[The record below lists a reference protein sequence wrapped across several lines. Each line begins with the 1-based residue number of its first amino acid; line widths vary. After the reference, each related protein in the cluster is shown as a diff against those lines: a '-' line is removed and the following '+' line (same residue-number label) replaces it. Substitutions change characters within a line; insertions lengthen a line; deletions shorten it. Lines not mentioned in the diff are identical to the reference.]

1 MADFVDIPTGDQ
13 RSVETKRKRRAVKIL
28 MIGQPEDVEA
38 EIAHLYHCGYC
49 RVENWSKALPYA
61 QIQEA
66 TVRQP
71 GEIMRIYKR
80 YVDR

>member
-1 MADFVDIPTGDQ
+1 MADFVDIPTGD
-13 RSVETKRKRRAVKIL
+13 RPIETKRKRRAVKIL

-49 RVENWSKALPYA
+49 RVENWSRALPYA
-61 QIQEA
+61 QIQQA
-66 TVRQP
+66 TVREP

>member
-28 MIGQPEDVEA
+28 MIGQPDDVEA

-49 RVENWSKALPYA
+49 RVENWSRALPYA

>member
-49 RVENWSKALPYA
+49 RVENWSRALPYP

>member
-1 MADFVDIPTGDQ
+1 MADFIDIPPADPHP
-13 RSVETKRKRRAVKIL
+13 RDARHKRRAVKIL
-28 MIGQPEDVEA
+28 MIGQPEDIEA

-49 RVENWSKALPYA
+49 RVENWSRALPYA
-61 QIQEA
+61 QIQQA
-66 TVRQP
+66 TIREP

>member
-1 MADFVDIPTGDQ
+1 MADFVEIPTGDT
-13 RSVETKRKRRAVKIL
+13 RSIRGKRRAVKIL
-28 MIGQPEDVEA
+28 MIGQPDDVEA
-38 EIAHLYHCGYC
+38 EIAHPYHCGYC
-49 RVENWSKALPYA
+49 RVENWSKALPYV

>member
-1 MADFVDIPTGDQ
+1 MADFIDLPPADQ
-13 RSVETKRKRRAVKIL
+13 RPVALKRKRRAVKIL

-38 EIAHLYHCGYC
+38 EIAHLHHCGYC
-49 RVENWSKALPYA
+49 RVENWSRALPYA

-66 TVRQP
+66 TVREP

>member
-1 MADFVDIPTGDQ
+1 MADFIDISSGDAQ
-13 RSVETKRKRRAVKIL
+13 SIRSKRRAVKIL

-49 RVENWSKALPYA
+49 RVENWSRALPYA
-61 QIQEA
+61 QIQQA
-66 TVRQP
+66 TVREP

>member
-1 MADFVDIPTGDQ
+1 MADFIDVPSASDD
-13 RSVETKRKRRAVKIL
+13 RSIKRKRRAVKIL
-28 MIGQPEDVEA
+28 MIGQPDDIEA

-49 RVENWSKALPYA
+49 RVENWSRALPYA

-66 TVRQP
+66 TVREP

>member
-1 MADFVDIPTGDQ
+1 MANFVDIPTGDQ
-13 RSVETKRKRRAVKIL
+13 RPVSNKRRRAVKIL

-49 RVENWSKALPYA
+49 RVENWSRTLPYA
-61 QIQEA
+61 QIQQA
-66 TVRQP
+66 TVREP

>member
-1 MADFVDIPTGDQ
+1 MSDEFMSVPTGNDRPVRSSR
-13 RSVETKRKRRAVKIL
+13 RSVKL
-28 MIGQPEDVEA
+28 LLIGQPDDVEQT
-38 EIAHLYHCGYC
+38 IAHLYHCGFC
-49 RVENWSKALPYA
+49 RVENWSRALPYA

-66 TVRQP
+66 TVREP

>member
-13 RSVETKRKRRAVKIL
+13 RSVETKRQRRAVKIL

-49 RVENWSKALPYA
+49 RVENWSRALPYA

-71 GEIMRIYKR
+71 SEIMRIYKR

>member
-1 MADFVDIPTGDQ
+1 MADFVDIPTQGD
-13 RSVETKRKRRAVKIL
+13 RPIETKRKRRAVKIL

-49 RVENWSKALPYA
+49 RVENWSRALPYS
-61 QIQEA
+61 QIQQA
-66 TVRQP
+66 TVREP

>member
-28 MIGQPEDVEA
+28 MIGQPDDVEA

-49 RVENWSKALPYA
+49 RVENWSRALPYT

>member
-1 MADFVDIPTGDQ
+1 MSVPTGNDRPVRSSR
-13 RSVETKRKRRAVKIL
+13 RSVKL
-28 MIGQPEDVEA
+28 LLIGQPDDVEQT
-38 EIAHLYHCGYC
+38 IAHLYHCGFC
-49 RVENWSKALPYA
+49 RVENWSRALPYA

-66 TVRQP
+66 TVREP